1 MEEIRTGRKR
11 LAGQTIYK
19 IAGTTDASSIKK
31 IPGLTSENGS
41 DMIRIVDVKNEL
53 VNGKASLLKQNAAS
67 PAFADTDR
75 TNNIA
80 QDGGPVNRESAEDT
94 TFRESPEGST
104 RLLFQQTEPSLL
116 GIHNLSADNI
126 RHALKM
132 GGLANPSVAV
142 INTDIPEGF
151 RYFGEITLIA
161 ATPLLDKRTGRN
173 AGIFGADIYS
183 PRYPQVDVEVTGR
196 GMETLKGIFSA
207 VGDKALRGDL
217 ATLAAEA
224 LGGRINVVRRSGL
237 SVAYALEKGA
247 SVGSGEAYKANTEAM
262 TWIEGQGLAEDF
274 AAWAEEKLSG
284 VEKRER
290 IFAGFTPSGSR
301 RYVPHTLENVS
312 RMMKKQGLRSAEG
325 FYYGMGNA
333 RALVAPKW
341 TTTGQAAKHKG
352 QIVDPETFKKAK
364 AALEEKFS
372 KATGILGEG
381 GDWDLGADRIVE
393 ALESG
398 RDIASF
404 AEEEYGLKLSAE
416 DKALLSSI
424 RQELEALPTEYFEVK
439 FERPVDL
446 SEFFAAVI
454 PSGTPQDVREALEN
468 AGLEVREY
476 AEGERAKTVAEYARG
491 RSGGVRLLFQQTE
504 KELLDDAASFDSWQD
519 FMEFYESFGKP

>member
-1 MEEIRTGRKR
+1 MEEIRTGRKK

-31 IPGLTSENGS
+31 IPGLTSENDPGT
-41 DMIRIVDVKNEL
+41 IQIVDVKNEI
-53 VNGKASLLKQNAAS
+53 VNGKASLLKQNTAGAAY
-67 PAFADTDR
+67 AAAHR

-80 QDGGPVNRESAEDT
+80 QDGGPVNGESAEDI
-94 TFRESPEGST
+94 
-104 RLLFQQTEPSLL
+104 LFQTEPSLL

-151 RYFGEITLIA
+151 GNFGEITLIA

-217 ATLAAEA
+217 ITLAAEA
-224 LGGRINVVRRSGL
+224 LGGRINVARRSGL

-247 SVGSGEAYKANTEAM
+247 SVGSSEAYRANTEAM

-325 FYYGMGNA
+325 VNYGMGNA

-372 KATGILGEG
+372 RATGILGEG